1 MLSRLIYYP
10 FLVFYLS
17 SFAYSQWFW
26 SEHYYEI
33 RAKGQSY
40 HSKGKPEI
48 EGEFT
53 VFKKWPENLEWRIKT
68 DDIRSIKDI
77 GPLSPEE
84 LEAKANA
91 ERARLLAIFAPIISL
106 KENQEWL
113 TSNQEWLTSSELKT
127 ARERDY
133 SDDEIWS
140 KLNESSACYLEAR
153 QSGFSL
159 DQIAE
164 FLDSQRIQ
172 FQ

>member
-48 EGEFT
+48 EGDFT

-68 DDIRSIKDI
+68 NDIRSIKDI
-77 GPLSPEE
+77 GPLSPKE
-84 LEAKANA
+84 LEANASA
-91 ERARLLAIFAPIISL
+91 ERGKMLSIFRPLISQNA
-106 KENQEWL
+106 KENWL
-113 TSNQEWLTSSELKT
+113 ISMELKQL
-127 ARERDY
+127 RNEGY
-133 SDDEIWS
+133 SDDQIWAV
-140 KLNESSACYLEAR
+140 LNETSPSYLEAR
-153 QSGFSL
+153 ESGFSL
-159 DQIAE
+159 DQIAK
-164 FLDSQRIQ
+164 FLESL
-172 FQ
+172 